1 MRCNVQVAVK
11 CDSMSRLRWRG
22 SQIFSSK
29 HRIYRSFGETVGE
42 GPALSCSRDRI
53 FLFFVLFF
61 CSDVVV
67 LTKEIENLFIRI
79 YLFFVSTTKETEN
92 TVELNIYYCTAFGK
106 STLRFT
112 DLKKKK
118 KKTRR
123 VSFLNI
129 VIKMILNN
137 KKK

>member
-29 HRIYRSFGETVGE
+29 HCIYRSFGEIVGE

-53 FLFFVLFF
+53 FLFSFLLF

-67 LTKEIENLFIRI
+67 LTKERENLFICI
-79 YLFFVSTTKETEN
+79 YLFFVSITKVTEN
-92 TVELNIYYCTAFGK
+92 TVELNIFYSTAFGK
-106 STLRFT
+106 SRLRST
-112 DLKKKK
+112 DLL
-118 KKTRR
+118 T
-123 VSFLNI
+123 F
-129 VIKMILNN
+129 
-137 KKK
+137 

>member
-1 MRCNVQVAVK
+1 
-11 CDSMSRLRWRG
+11 MSRLRWQG

-29 HRIYRSFGETVGE
+29 HRIYRSFGEIVGE

-92 TVELNIYYCTAFGK
+92 TVELNIFYCTAFEK
-106 STLRFT
+106 STLRFR

-118 KKTRR
+118 TKKREE
-123 VSFLNI
+123 FHF
-129 VIKMILNN
+129 
-137 KKK
+137 